1 MIMRKGQKRQG
12 TESGFT
18 LVEIMIAVAILAV
31 GILAM
36 AAMQIT
42 AVGGNSQ
49 ASDVTRATTLAQQ
62 QMETLMATD
71 YDDASL
77 DDTDGNGNQDVD
89 GDGIGDNLGRPFPPS
104 TQAQVPDPA
113 NFPAD
118 HQTNQGRY
126 TIHWNVAEDD
136 VITDTK
142 TVCIVVTWTR
152 PGIAMET
159 ANGIRIQFLKPE
171 VI

>member
-1 MIMRKGQKRQG
+1 MRKGQKRQG

-18 LVEIMIAVAILAV
+18 LVEVLIAVAILAG

-36 AAMQIT
+36 AAMQLT
-42 AVGGNSQ
+42 AVGGNSY
-49 ASDVTRATTLAQQ
+49 ASDVTQATTLARQ

-71 YDDASL
+71 YDDADL

-89 GDGIGDNLGRPFPPS
+89 GDGTGDNLRRPFPLS
-104 TQAQVPDPA
+104 GQAQVPDPA

-126 TIHWNVAEDD
+126 TIYWNVAEDD
-136 VITDTK
+136 AITDTK
-142 TVCIVVTWTR
+142 TVCIVVTWNR
-152 PGIAMET
+152 PGIAMDT
-159 ANGIRIQFLKPE
+159 VNGIRIQFLKPE
-171 VI
+171 II